1 MQSNSG
7 AKIHVT
13 KDVIGDDTVIKIFGN
28 QDSIDKA
35 KSLINS
41 LTTDT
46 IEVVKVSDNIQPQA
60 QEQKKVVDWKSLL
73 KECVS
78 YTIGLYRNK

>member
-1 MQSNSG
+1 MQSGSG

-13 KDVIGDDTVIKIFGN
+13 KDVIGDDTMIKIFGN

-41 LTTDT
+41 LTTD
-46 IEVVKVSDNIQPQA
+46 IVDVVKPCDNIQSQV
-60 QEQKKVVDWKSLL
+60 QEQKKVVDWKTLL

-78 YTIGLYRNK
+78 FTAY